1 MIDVCFLPERKDLRF
16 FRLDLGF
23 FRTPGSKRW
32 KGGGHFKPNYVTKI
46 RYVTCIEMPQCAVKY
61 LILKRT

>member
-1 MIDVCFLPERKDLRF
+1 LHERKDLRF
-16 FRLDLGF
+16 FRLDLRV

-32 KGGGHFKPNYVTKI
+32 GGGGGHFKLNYVTKI

-61 LILKRT
+61 LILNRT